1 MATTQP
7 MSELE
12 LIRQQMNKR
21 TDESLV
27 STHRMVGMVE
37 ESRQMGAGAL
47 EQLYH
52 QGQQLDRINENMDTI
67 HEDLKEAERELDNL
81 EKCCGLFVLPWKKVK
96 RPGKEKHFK
105 SKQYNQPQNGASK
118 AWSGSEGRGDPNVA
132 IRYQATNQPG
142 YIQRITNDAREDEMD
157 QNLGHVANVVGELRS
172 MAVDM
177 NNEIT
182 VHNRKLDDIYNKAD
196 DNQSRMT
203 VAQNQAER
211 IVGKPKPKKD
221 EPLIPTPGV
230 GMVTK
235 HMAAQ
240 AFK

>member
-1 MATTQP
+1 
-7 MSELE
+7 
-12 LIRQQMNKR
+12 MNKR